1 MFSGKISRKISG
13 KKIAAVSGLV
23 GGLAMACA
31 GLTTAY
37 AAAGP
42 GKCTDDLMGNL
53 SCSQRIKGEVPE
65 GGTIPHQETCKPVRP
80 VQLPAVLGQGTER
93 LGPEVTCSPG
103 TVGVAPVEKGDES
116 ETPGDAFGVMSRI
129 LPVGGR

>member
-1 MFSGKISRKISG
+1 MFSGKISG
-13 KKIAAVSGLV
+13 KKIAAVSGLL
-23 GGLAMACA
+23 GGLAVACA
-31 GLTTAY
+31 GLVPAY

-53 SCSQRIKGEVPE
+53 TCTQRIRGEVPE
-65 GGTIPHQETCKPVRP
+65 GGSIPHQETCKPVQP

-103 TVGVAPVEKGDES
+103 TVGVAPVEKGDEPES
-116 ETPGDAFGVMSRI
+116 PADPFGVMGRI

>member
-1 MFSGKISRKISG
+1 MFSG

-23 GGLAMACA
+23 GGIAAACV
-31 GLTTAY
+31 GLTPAY

-53 SCSQRIKGEVPE
+53 TCTQRIRGEVPE
-65 GGTIPHQETCKPVRP
+65 DGVMQHQETCKPVQP

-93 LGPEVTCSPG
+93 LGPEVTCSPT
-103 TVGVAPVEKGDES
+103 TVGVAPVEKGDEQEPS
-116 ETPGDAFGVMSRI
+116 AGPFGVMSRI
-129 LPVGGR
+129 LPVGVR